1 MRVAR
6 RVQGLFREAARGRM
20 EVRSRLLEALVA
32 EVPAA
37 RRVGSLGLGRLG
49 RGDDK
54 ALLWDRL
61 QEERVDAVR
70 IALAVA
76 WVRCGGET
84 EEALECLSRRG
95 APGLSEKPRFWVDE
109 ARGVLDSTPT
119 ELRDRLDRDP
129 GGGREVL
136 LQLCAHQWPEDADRI
151 QRVRQAAGRRGEHA
165 CLEATGRLGCP
176 LGRSVLV
183 DGLDEMHVD
192 PGRGIGHRRASA
204 EALGR
209 LGLPEAF
216 RPLKRALFAEVGAL
230 GSPGAGMG
238 VQFPVRDT
246 VLRALG
252 ELQDRRALPLLLSWL
267 GAEAES
273 PLGGLHLPAMEGLW
287 KLGNRAVP
295 GLEAVAHKESG
306 PAARNAQR
314 VLSAVPL
321 PGGG

>member
-6 RVQGLFREAARGRM
+6 RVEGLFREAAQGRL
-20 EVRSRLLEALVA
+20 EVRSRFLQALVA

-49 RGDDK
+49 KEEDQGR
-54 ALLWDRL
+54 LWDRL

-70 IALAVA
+70 LALAVA
-76 WVRCGGET
+76 WVRCGGKMDA
-84 EEALECLSRRG
+84 ALECLSLRR
-95 APGLSEKPRFWVDE
+95 APGLSEKPKVWVDE
-109 ARGVLDSTPT
+109 ARGVLESDPAD
-119 ELRDRLDRDP
+119 LRDRLDLDP

-136 LQLCAHQWPEDADRI
+136 LQLCAHQWPEDAKRI

-165 CLEATGRLGCP
+165 CLEATGRLGSP
-176 LGRSVLV
+176 MGRSVLV

-192 PGRGIGHRRASA
+192 PGRGIAHRRASA

-209 LGLPEAF
+209 LGLPEGL
-216 RPLKRALFAEVGAL
+216 RPLKRALFAEVTAL
-230 GSPGAGMG
+230 GAPGAGMG
-238 VQFPVRDT
+238 VQYPVRDT

-252 ELQDRRALPLLLSWL
+252 ELQDRRTIPLFLDWL

-287 KLGNRAVP
+287 KLGERAVP
-295 GLEAVAHKESG
+295 ALEAAASKAFG
-306 PAARNAQR
+306 PAARNAQA
-314 VLSAVPL
+314 VLSAIS
-321 PGGG
+321 

>member
-6 RVQGLFREAARGRM
+6 RVQGLFREAAQGRI
-20 EVRSRLLEALVA
+20 EVRARFLGALVA

-49 RGDDK
+49 TGEDK
-54 ALLWDRL
+54 ALLWDLL

-70 IALAVA
+70 LALAVA
-76 WVRCGGET
+76 WVRCGGKT
-84 EEALECLSRRG
+84 EEALEFLAVRR
-95 APGLSEKPRFWVDE
+95 APGLSEKPEVWVDE
-109 ARGVLDSTPT
+109 ARGVLETNPSD
-119 ELRDRLDRDP
+119 LRGRLDADP

-136 LQLCAHQWPEDADRI
+136 LHLCAHQWPEDAERI
-151 QRVRQAAGRRGEHA
+151 QRVQQAAGRRGEHA
-165 CLEATGRLGCP
+165 CLEATGRLGSP
-176 LGRSVLV
+176 SGRSVLV

-192 PGRGIGHRRASA
+192 PGRGLAHRRVSA

-209 LGLPEAF
+209 LGLPEGF
-216 RPLKRALFAEVGAL
+216 RPLKRALFAEEAAL

-246 VLRALG
+246 VLRAIG
-252 ELQDRRALPLLLSWL
+252 ELQDRRALPLFLSWL

-287 KLGNRAVP
+287 KLGASAVP
-295 GLEAVAHKESG
+295 ALEAVASKESG
-306 PAARNAQR
+306 PAARNAQV
-314 VLSAVPL
+314 VLAAIS
-321 PGGG
+321 